1 MKEVHT
7 KGLEKERIRLMKSGE
22 LRLLRQVN
30 EYLYDVELWLLNA
43 EVNRNNWKFINL
55 EEHRA
60 LFAGTPILIA
70 YINKGTGIGDGHNFE
85 LRRDPKT
92 GKDRPSFTAETAERI
107 VGSLSDDPKD
117 IRLEERDGVTW
128 IVGRGTLWKFYAPE
142 LVDKI
147 TADAAQGRAMSVSIE
162 ALIEK
167 FHMEGDVEVE
177 ERYTPLGTTILGDH
191 VAPAVKDARVIALGR
206 GSFAEL
212 KVRAASY
219 RENQSKKNRK
229 EGGNLSMNKQAVAR
243 LAPKF
248 EGYRIIGLSKD
259 EKRVVLADQT
269 GAVFSYTFGED
280 DQGEVILA
288 KLKAVNL
295 DASVGAP
302 DGEEGLAVD
311 VDEIL
316 DHVTNGV
323 RDQAKTIEHLNKQLE
338 EANATIESM
347 KQAEQKRRVD
357 SVKDVLTR
365 TLEEIR
371 ENTGADVSELAEKIK
386 ELAEKAE
393 SYAKLEDSEGGFCGA
408 DQAKRDL
415 LALHGE
421 LCVKKAKA
429 QKLAEKH
436 IYIWEDL
443 RRSSTG
449 GEDDGGI
456 AGLLARNGITNE

>member
-7 KGLEKERIRLMKSGE
+7 KGLEKERIRLMESGE
-22 LRLLRQVN
+22 LRVLRQVN

-43 EVNRNNWKFINL
+43 EVNRNKWKFINL

-70 YINKGTGIGDGHNFE
+70 YINKGAGIGDGHNFE

-92 GKDRPSFTAETAERI
+92 GRERPSFTAETAERI
-107 VGSLSDDPKD
+107 VGSLSDDPRD

-147 TADAAQGRAMSVSIE
+147 TADAAQGRAMSISIE

-167 FHMEGDVEVE
+167 FHVEGDVEIE

-191 VAPAVKDARVIALGR
+191 VVPAVKDARVVALGR
-206 GSFAEL
+206 RSFAEL

-219 RENQSKKNRK
+219 RGNQSKKNWK
-229 EGGNLSMNKQAVAR
+229 EGGSLTMNKQAVAR

-248 EGYRIIGLSKD
+248 EGYRIIGMSKD
-259 EKRVVLADQT
+259 EKRIVLADQK
-269 GAVFSYTFGED
+269 GAIFSYTFGED

-288 KLKAVNL
+288 KLKAVSL
-295 DASVGAP
+295 DASVGAAG
-302 DGEEGLAVD
+302 DEEGLAVD

-316 DHVTNGV
+316 DHVTNSV

-357 SVKDVLTR
+357 SVKK
-365 TLEEIR
+365 TLERTMAEI
-371 ENTGADVSELAEKIK
+371 EASEDGDVAELK
-386 ELAEKAE
+386 EQAKALSEKAE
-393 SYAKLEDSEGGFCGA
+393 DYAAQEDAEGAFCG
-408 DQAKRDL
+408 DQQARKDL
-415 LALHGE
+415 MALNGE
-421 LCVKKAKA
+421 RCM
-429 QKLAEKH
+429 KLAASRKNAGKKE
-436 IYIWEDL
+436 YVWNRMEQ
-443 RRSSTG
+443 
-449 GEDDGGI
+449 GEDQDDGSIEALLHRMGI
-456 AGLLARNGITNE
+456 E

>member
-70 YINKGTGIGDGHNFE
+70 YINKGAGIGDGHNFE

-147 TADAAQGRAMSVSIE
+147 TADAAQGRSMSVSIE

-206 GSFAEL
+206 GGFAEL

-219 RENQSKKNRK
+219 RENQSKKNCK

-259 EKRVVLADQT
+259 EKRVVLADQK
-269 GAVFSYTFGED
+269 GAIFSYTFGED

-338 EANATIESM
+338 EANAAIESM

-357 SVKDVLTR
+357 SVKE
-365 TLEEIR
+365 TLERTMAEI
-371 ENTGADVSELAEKIK
+371 EASEDGDVEDLK
-386 ELAEKAE
+386 EQAKALSEKAE
-393 SYAKLEDSEGGFCGA
+393 DYAKLEDADGAFCG
-408 DQAKRDL
+408 DQQARKDL
-415 LALHGE
+415 MALNGE
-421 LCVKKAKA
+421 RCM
-429 QKLAEKH
+429 KLAAGRKNAGKKE
-436 IYIWEDL
+436 YVWNRLEQ
-443 RRSSTG
+443 
-449 GEDDGGI
+449 GEDQDDGSIEALLHRMGI
-456 AGLLARNGITNE
+456 E